1 MKRVLKWLVGVVVI
15 ALLGLG
21 LMRALQAKKMQ
32 QEAATALS
40 NKPLLAAIEL
50 APTDLVQVKTR
61 ELAQGLAISGSLKA
75 VNSAILKAR
84 VAGEL
89 RDLRVREGDSVK
101 AGQIVARIDPTDI
114 EWRIKQAQDQADA
127 AKTQIDIAQRQFD
140 NNKSLVDQGFIS
152 KTALDTSSSSLL
164 GAQATHRAALASVEL
179 AKRSLEDTYLR
190 SPISGM
196 VAQRLAQPGERV
208 AIDGRVLEVVDLSR
222 LELEATLAAADSV
235 QLQLGQT
242 ATLEIEGTS
251 QSVLAQVV
259 RINPSAQA
267 SSRSVLAYLA
277 ISNPSGLRQGL
288 FAQGTVGIA
297 KQQLPTL
304 PVSAVRIDKPAPYVQ
319 LVAGGKVVHQTV
331 TLGNR
336 GDADGELMVTV
347 NGVANGTEVVRGA
360 IGQLRE
366 GTPVKLGAQPA
377 ANAPASTPVPTPSNT
392 AKR

>member
-1 MKRVLKWLVGVVVI
+1 MKRVLKWLVAIVVI
-15 ALLGLG
+15 TLLGLG
-21 LMRALQAKKMQ
+21 LMRALQAKKTQ
-32 QEAATALS
+32 SEAANALA
-40 NKPLLAAIEL
+40 NRPLLASIEL
-50 APTDLVQVKTR
+50 APSDLVQLKTR

-114 EWRIKQAQDQADA
+114 EWRIKQAHDQADA

-179 AKRSLEDTYLR
+179 AKRSLDDTYLR
-190 SPISGM
+190 SPIAGLVS
-196 VAQRLAQPGERV
+196 QRLAQPGERV

-235 QLQLGQT
+235 LLKRGQT
-242 ATLEIEGTS
+242 ATLEIEGIAQPVT
-251 QSVLAQVV
+251 AQVV

-267 SSRSVLAYLA
+267 GSRSVLAYLA
-277 ISNPSGLRQGL
+277 INNAGGLRQGL
-288 FAQGTVGIA
+288 FAQGVVGMA
-297 KQQLPTL
+297 KQTVLAL
-304 PVSAVRIDKPAPYVQ
+304 PVSAVRIDKPSPYVQ
-319 LVAGGKVVHQTV
+319 IVVAGKVVHQALI
-331 TLGNR
+331 LGNR
-336 GDADGELMVTV
+336 GDADGEPMVAVTGLPDGAAV
-347 NGVANGTEVVRGA
+347 IRGA

-366 GTPVKLGAQPA
+366 GTPVQMGGAPA
-377 ANAPASTPVPTPSNT
+377 AGTKAAVSDNS

>member
-1 MKRVLKWLVGVVVI
+1 
-15 ALLGLG
+15 
-21 LMRALQAKKMQ
+21 MRALQAKKTQ
-32 QEAATALS
+32 SEAANALA
-40 NKPLLAAIEL
+40 NKPLLASIEL
-50 APTDLVQVKTR
+50 APSDLVQLKTR

-179 AKRSLEDTYLR
+179 AKRSLDDTYLR
-190 SPISGM
+190 SPIAGLVS
-196 VAQRLAQPGERV
+196 QRLAQPGERV

-222 LELEATLAAADSV
+222 LELEATLAASDSV
-235 QLQLGQT
+235 LLKLGQK
-242 ATLEIEGTS
+242 ATLEIEGIT
-251 QSVLAQVV
+251 QPVTAQVV

-267 SSRSVLAYLA
+267 GSRSVLAYLA
-277 ISNPSGLRQGL
+277 INNAGGLRQGL
-288 FAQGTVGIA
+288 FAQGVVGTANQTVLA
-297 KQQLPTL
+297 L
-304 PVSAVRIDKPAPYVQ
+304 PVSAVRIDKPSPYVQ
-319 LVAGGKVVHQTV
+319 TVAAGKVVHQAV

-336 GDADGELMVTV
+336 GDADGEPMVAVTGLPDGAAV
-347 NGVANGTEVVRGA
+347 IRGA

-366 GTPVKLGAQPA
+366 GTPVQMGGAASGGVA
-377 ANAPASTPVPTPSNT
+377 AAGAKAAVSDNS